1 MDSLSV
7 EAQNEI
13 QAGRALPLEVALK
26 RIMETVDEVV
36 SYTIGGPQ
44 SRNTQDAS
52 LLSMHARIYFWCR
65 LHGTFSMPL
74 AAFCVMPGIVS
85 LDMLNRTI
93 NVLKAH
99 TDQTINYKR

>member
-1 MDSLSV
+1 MNSLSV
-7 EAQNEI
+7 EAQHAI

-26 RIMETVDEVV
+26 RIVETVDEVV

-52 LLSMHARIYFWCR
+52 LLSKNATIYFWCR
-65 LHGTFSMPL
+65 LHSTFSMPL
-74 AAFCVMPGIVS
+74 AVFCVMPGIVS

-93 NVLKAH
+93 DVLKAH
-99 TDQTINYKR
+99 TDQTITIKL